1 MICSVIIFILMRF
14 RSCTLRAF
22 SDRCVLDENVQCSS
36 LDGRLERIQMYA
48 FSGVDGA
55 FKYRIMDLT
64 DFFLG
69 CFREQVFIKTMFP
82 LCGLRGDFRRG
93 AWVQMWR
100 MPAWV
105 LRGWNQM

>member
-1 MICSVIIFILMRF
+1 MIFSFFFFILMRF

-22 SDRCVLDENVQCSS
+22 SDRCVFDEKVQCSS

-69 CFREQVFIKTMFP
+69 LF
-82 LCGLRGDFRRG
+82 
-93 AWVQMWR
+93 
-100 MPAWV
+100 
-105 LRGWNQM
+105 